1 MLDPTLA
8 DTFNK
13 IADIAALVVFFGMAL
28 FTILYSSFY
37 RWQKRKAGKS
47 LLLLAVSFV
56 SVSLVSILALW
67 IGDDFWLRPFWRML
81 AWLFGVFAVCYLI
94 YALLYNWKDR
104 HPLQVEPRE
113 YTDPVVSSSLKGES
127 DDERL

>member
-13 IADIAALVVFFGMAL
+13 TADIAALVVFFGMAL

-37 RWQKRKAGKS
+37 RWRKRKAGKS
-47 LLLLAVSFV
+47 LLLLASAFVAVSF
-56 SVSLVSILALW
+56 VSILALW
-67 IGDDFWLRPFWRML
+67 IGEDFWLRPLWRML
-81 AWLFGVFAVCYLI
+81 AWIFAVFAVGYLI

-104 HPLQVEPRE
+104 HPLQVEPRGLE
-113 YTDPVVSSSLKGES
+113 E
-127 DDERL
+127 